1 MKHNATHGRHAV
13 VQSAVLFKAWLLLR
27 QRSHVLWQK
36 QQRMR
41 IKHAREILRER
52 CAKWGAITR
61 TARCHTGVCRVS
73 DCLVYCVG
81 CQIVFR
87 ILLRGTGWR
96 REIGCLIVIGHFPQK
111 SPIFSGSFSTNDLQ
125 LEASYESS
133 PPCIRIS

>member
-1 MKHNATHGRHAV
+1 MKHTAKTRKTLKHAAKKKRTHCKTMKHTATHGRHAL

-73 DCLVYCVG
+73 DCLLY
-81 CQIVFR
+81 
-87 ILLRGTGWR
+87 
-96 REIGCLIVIGHFPQK
+96 
-111 SPIFSGSFSTNDLQ
+111 STVW
-125 LEASYESS
+125 Y
-133 PPCIRIS
+133 